1 MWHGLDSRISHHV
14 QLTFDPIKSAIIYF
28 DTLHSSKH
36 TIMKIPKH
44 FFQDKTVLL
53 LLGINS
59 VLALFAVLY
68 IVLRVDPA
76 EATTRIVQYRSNLG
90 IGAFKSGSTS
100 EIQLIALFVVLQY
113 VFSWVLSV
121 RLYVHRRH
129 MSLVVLSLTTFMLL
143 LTPIVTDALLRV
155 S

>member
-1 MWHGLDSRISHHV
+1 M
-14 QLTFDPIKSAIIYF
+14 T
-28 DTLHSSKH
+28 
-36 TIMKIPKH
+36 IPKH
-44 FFQDKTVLL
+44 FFHDKTVLVL
-53 LLGINS
+53 LSINS

-100 EIQLIALFVVLQY
+100 EIQLIALYVVFQY
-113 VFSWVLSV
+113 IFSWILAI
-121 RLYVHRRH
+121 RLYVHRRQ
-129 MSLVVLSLTTFMLL
+129 MSLVILALTTFILL
-143 LTPIVTDALLRV
+143 LTPVVTDALLRV

>member
-1 MWHGLDSRISHHV
+1 MH
-14 QLTFDPIKSAIIYF
+14 
-28 DTLHSSKH
+28 
-36 TIMKIPKH
+36 IPKH
-44 FFQDKTVLL
+44 FFHDKTVLVL
-53 LLGINS
+53 LAVNS

-76 EATTRIVQYRSNLG
+76 EASTHIVQYRSNLG
-90 IGAFKSGSTS
+90 IGAFKSGSTA
-100 EIQLIALFVVLQY
+100 EIQLIALFAALQY
-113 VFSWVLSV
+113 VFSWVLAI

-129 MSLVVLSLTTFMLL
+129 MSLVILGLTTFILL

>member
-1 MWHGLDSRISHHV
+1 M
-14 QLTFDPIKSAIIYF
+14 T
-28 DTLHSSKH
+28 
-36 TIMKIPKH
+36 IPKH
-44 FFQDKTVLL
+44 FFHDKTVLIL
-53 LLGINS
+53 LTVNS

-90 IGAFKSGSTS
+90 ISAFKQGSTT
-100 EIQLIALFVVLQY
+100 EIQLIALFAALQY
-113 VFSWVLSV
+113 AFSWVLAI
-121 RLYVHRRH
+121 RMYAHRRH
-129 MSLVVLSLTTFMLL
+129 MSIVVLALTTFILL

>member
-1 MWHGLDSRISHHV
+1 
-14 QLTFDPIKSAIIYF
+14 
-28 DTLHSSKH
+28 
-36 TIMKIPKH
+36 MKIPKH

-90 IGAFKSGSTS
+90 IGAFKSGSTA

-113 VFSWVLSV
+113 MFSWVLAV

-129 MSLVVLSLTTFMLL
+129 MSLVVLSLTTFILL